1 MQSERSADFNKQIII
16 KEDDLKSNMSYIS
29 SISNKK
35 VVSGF
40 REALRKID
48 TTNDKMTEL
57 MNIKEEQQSSDDLLN
72 QSNYSYL
79 ARDVLNYTEGNRE
92 LSDSRTELDKENQS
106 EFSNNIRVINKNFK
120 KEEEV
125 IPNAIQIEISKAPI
139 LSRLE
144 RKNN

>member
-1 MQSERSADFNKQIII
+1 MSADFNKPQT

-35 VVSGF
+35 IVSGF
-40 REALRKID
+40 REALRKVD
-48 TTNDKMTEL
+48 TKNDKMVEL
-57 MNIKEEQQSSDDLLN
+57 MTIKDNEQQSSDDLLN

-79 ARDVLNYTEGNRE
+79 AKDVMNYTEGNRE
-92 LSDSRTELDKENQS
+92 LSDSRTELDRENQS
-106 EFSNNIRVINKNFK
+106 DFSNNIRVINKNFN
-120 KEEEV
+120 KEDEKV
-125 IPNAIQIEISKAPI
+125 IPNAIQIEISKPPI